1 MLNARLNLLRPLFSD
16 ADYPAIRVPSVL
28 PTQTTG
34 GRTSLTLPEL
44 RDYELIELTRAAPST
59 VRK

>member
-1 MLNARLNLLRPLFSD
+1 MRDLRIVLDGQFDSARLH
-16 ADYPAIRVPSVL
+16 RVPSVR